1 MGVIK
6 IMEVGTLFVISGP
19 SGSGK
24 GTILNSVV
32 NDEDVSLSISATTRN
47 PRNGEKDGVH
57 YHFMTREKFLNE
69 IANNNM
75 LEYNEYCG
83 NLYGTLRSEVESLL
97 AKGKDV
103 ILEIDVNGAKQI
115 AKAMECVRIFILPP
129 SMHVLKNRLSLRGTE
144 TADALNNRINQAY
157 NEISGAYEYDYIVVN
172 DELEDAVDNIR
183 SILKVERLRE
193 DKMKFKID
201 ELKKQGEF

>member
-1 MGVIK
+1 MK
-6 IMEVGTLFVISGP
+6 LGTLFVISGP

-32 NDEDVSLSISATTRN
+32 NEEDVSLSISATTRT
-47 PRNGEKDGVH
+47 PRDGEQDGVH

-83 NLYGTLRSEVESLL
+83 NLYGTLKSEVESLL
-97 AKGKDV
+97 SKGKDV

-115 AKAMECVRIFILPP
+115 AKRMECVRIFILPP
-129 SMHVLKNRLSLRGTE
+129 SMDVLKSRLSLRGTE
-144 TADALNNRINQAY
+144 TAETLNRRITQAN
-157 NEISGAYEYDYIVVN
+157 NEINEAYEYDYVVVN
-172 DELEDAVDNIR
+172 DELKDAINNVR
-183 SILKVERLRE
+183 LILKVERLRE
-193 DKMKFKID
+193 GKMKFKID
-201 ELKKQGEF
+201 ELRKQGELLL